1 MLRKVLIT
9 VTAVAA
15 LLFVSSVASAQTVDE
30 IVAKNLAA
38 KGGLEKLKGIKTL
51 RTTGT
56 MSAQGQPPVQMTFIS
71 KRPNLSRQEIVMGNQ
86 TMVMVFDGTRAR
98 MINPMMGP
106 MPIDMPA
113 EQVEMIKDQ
122 SDIDGPLVDYKAK
135 GYAVELVGVETL
147 ETKKVFHLRITRKL
161 LPVQDLYLDGVTYL
175 EAKMSTMVPGSGVI
189 ETVFGDYRTVDGM
202 TMPFSVKNVA
212 AGMTLSE
219 MKLSRIEVNQN
230 VDDSVFTIK

>member
-1 MLRKVLIT
+1 MFRKTLIA

-15 LLFVSSVASAQTVDE
+15 LLCLSSMASAQTVDE
-30 IVAKNLAA
+30 IIAKNMAA
-38 KGGLEKLKGIKTL
+38 KGGLEKLKGIQTM
-51 RTTGT
+51 RTVGT
-56 MSAQGQPPVQMTFIS
+56 MTSQGQPSVQMTFIS
-71 KRPNLSRQEIVMGNQ
+71 KRPNLSRQEIVMGAQ

-106 MPIDMPA
+106 TPIDMPA

-135 GYAVELVGVETL
+135 GYLIELVGVETL
-147 ETKKVFHLRITRKL
+147 DTKKVFHLRVTRKL

-189 ETVFGDYRTVDGM
+189 ETVFGDYRQVDGM

-230 VDDSVFTIK
+230 VNDSVFTIK